1 MFDTLQNRLSVAGYL
16 VAESAIRIGTGRT
29 GALTGSELP
38 VIRNVDDQ
46 PLIPGSSLKGV
57 LRSHLEAVARG
68 MAPHAS
74 DWRQIACD
82 PTTEDAVCLDVTRIR
97 TLKEQYQGDDAGL
110 AEAIQQELCLL
121 CQTFGAPWRASPIRV
136 RDLPVVDEEW
146 FGQFDVRDGVAI
158 DRDKGTVAIGPYDY
172 EVVPAGTRFQLQ
184 IEAENLAPWQ
194 RGLLWLGIRALE
206 RGEIAVGGFVSRGLG
221 WVRLEDVEANFAASK
236 QDLLN
241 VMTGTGRGESP
252 SAEEIK
258 SWVVAFRE
266 KLNGKGAQ
274 DA

>member
-68 MAPHAS
+68 MTPHAS

-82 PTTEDAVCLDVTRIR
+82 PTTEDAVCLDVTQIR
-97 TLKEQYQGDDAGL
+97 TLKEQYHGDDAGL
-110 AEAIQQELCLL
+110 AAAIQRELCLL